1 VSRLLDNMNPQQREG
16 IQAVDGPVLLLAGAG
31 SGKTRVI
38 THRIAYL
45 IEERGVRPDQIL
57 AVTFTNKAATEMAE
71 RVDKLLGH
79 SAVARPLLSTFHS
92 FCVRVLRRDIEALRV
107 NNSGLTRTFA
117 IYDEADQQAV
127 VKTALKR
134 LAIDDKQLKPRV
146 ALGRISWAKNHMID
160 PQEYFL
166 ASTNPMEE
174 KIAHIFEIYRK
185 ELFKANA
192 LDFDDLLLETVRL
205 LKVAPEVRERYNRR
219 YKYLL
224 IDEYQDTNRP
234 QYELMKLLAGP
245 AHNVCVVGDE
255 DQSIYSWRG
264 ADIRNILEFEKDF
277 PEVRTIR
284 LEQNYRSTQIILE
297 GASAVVANNI
307 QRKGKT
313 LFTTREGGSL
323 IGYYEAPDGENEAL
337 FIADR
342 IQQYLREAGQSD
354 PDVPPRCAVLYRTN
368 SQSRLVEEALRR
380 YQIQYHMVGGFSFYE
395 RAEVKDILSYM
406 KLVLNPHDSIAFARV
421 VNSPARGIGKTTM
434 ETLERIALTAGLST
448 WDAVARATKE
458 QLLPARA
465 LQALAKFRRLIEDA
479 RAMLGPNF
487 ADKLTAD
494 LAPEGDAAEQ
504 NGIEAAASVD
514 AAELNPVE
522 IAVESDEDDV
532 AAAEPDTSFDTSFN
546 FGFDFGP
553 SEEIST
559 IAPENAAG
567 TVHYDAYDRLDH
579 ADSDDW
585 YLSDA
590 QLDRLR
596 DKVARLEEQARK
608 LGTSAPELNVTTI
621 TKGWFRVR
629 IMFDPQE
636 TGGWSIVAMKG
647 THLDS
652 TDFGVLKG
660 EQIPH
665 NIDFSGWDCDLCN
678 RQIERKQLF
687 LLRKGSEYER
697 AGSTC
702 IERFKNIRPR
712 IFQFHSEAKD
722 SLRTWLSQEGT
733 KEIPQSRP
741 SLYSLADSIRGV
753 QQSKSEATD
762 VQPRQVAAPF
772 ILATLTPRSPMGS
785 LESGPPPAN
794 LAEFNPFAPVVLK
807 RGANIT
813 PERAAEILMADER
826 DAGAGGFRKPGDAAT
841 LPELI
846 KFLNDRSGYIRTLE
860 EEATPESFSRI
871 ENLKELANAAQDA
884 QERGETLSEFLD
896 HAALVSDA
904 DSYSAEARVTLMTL
918 HAAKGLEFP
927 LVFIAGMEEG
937 LFPSSRTLVDPGG
950 LEEERRLCYVGMTRA
965 MDTLIMTRA
974 RYRRRYGS
982 DMPDSTIPSRF
993 LEEVPSRLIEDL
1005 GSPAPRPQ
1013 FSGSAYAT
1021 PYPQRSRFGRPIGGE
1036 EGDRHYSYEDEDQ
1049 SANPPANR
1057 RTASKF
1063 STTRVA
1069 PGSRPVST
1077 SGSVDNIANF
1087 FAARGQKFAR
1097 PKLDIPEPTGK
1108 TGLRQGSRVR
1118 HPKYGEGTVFRREGE
1133 GDDAK
1138 ITVQFQQHGVKKLV
1152 EKFAQLEAL

>member
-45 IEERGVRPDQIL
+45 IEERGVPADSIL
-57 AVTFTNKAATEMAE
+57 AVTFTNKAAKEMAE
-71 RVDKLLGH
+71 RVDKILGH
-79 SAVARPLLSTFHS
+79 SSLAKPLLSTFHS
-92 FCVRVLRRDIEALRV
+92 FCVRVLRRDIEAFRV

-117 IYDEADQQAV
+117 IYDETDQQAV

-134 LAIDDKQLKPRV
+134 LAIDDKSLKPRV

-166 ASTNPMEE
+166 ASSNPMEE

-234 QYELMKLLAGP
+234 QYELMKLLSGP
-245 AHNVCVVGDE
+245 AGNVCVVGDE

-264 ADIRNILEFEKDF
+264 ADIKNILEFEKDF
-277 PEVRTIR
+277 PKVRTIR

-297 GASAVVANNI
+297 GASAVVANNT

-342 IQQYLREAGQSD
+342 IQQYLRAAGGQED
-354 PDVPPRCAVLYRTN
+354 LPRCAVLYRTN

-380 YQIQYHMVGGFSFYE
+380 YQIQYHMVGGFSFYD

-406 KLVLNPHDSIAFARV
+406 KLVQNPHDSIALARV
-421 VNSPARGIGKTTM
+421 VNSPPRGIGKTTM
-434 ETLERIALTAGLST
+434 ETLERIALTTGIST
-448 WDAVARATKE
+448 WDAIARATE
-458 QLLPARA
+458 DRLLPARA
-465 LQALAKFRRLIEDA
+465 LDALSKFRRLISDA
-479 RAMLGPNF
+479 RAMLGPDF
-487 ADKLTAD
+487 AAKLSND
-494 LAPEGDAAEQ
+494 LTL
-504 NGIEAAASVD
+504 VD
-514 AAELNPVE
+514 ASPDYGPLPE
-522 IAVESDEDDV
+522 DV
-532 AAAEPDTSFDTSFN
+532 AAATDFNPEEFATETGTEEQTEADDSFDTSFN
-546 FGFDFGP
+546 FNFDFGP
-553 SEEIST
+553 SEENST
-559 IAPENAAG
+559 IAPENS
-567 TVHYDAYDRLDH
+567 T
-579 ADSDDW
+579 DSDAAHAIDPAEAI
-585 YLSDA
+585 D
-590 QLDRLR
+590 
-596 DKVARLEEQARK
+596 
-608 LGTSAPELNVTTI
+608 SA
-621 TKGWFRVR
+621 
-629 IMFDPQE
+629 
-636 TGGWSIVAMKG
+636 S
-647 THLDS
+647 
-652 TDFGVLKG
+652 
-660 EQIPH
+660 
-665 NIDFSGWDCDLCN
+665 
-678 RQIERKQLF
+678 
-687 LLRKGSEYER
+687 
-697 AGSTC
+697 
-702 IERFKNIRPR
+702 
-712 IFQFHSEAKD
+712 
-722 SLRTWLSQEGT
+722 
-733 KEIPQSRP
+733 
-741 SLYSLADSIRGV
+741 
-753 QQSKSEATD
+753 
-762 VQPRQVAAPF
+762 
-772 ILATLTPRSPMGS
+772 
-785 LESGPPPAN
+785 
-794 LAEFNPFAPVVLK
+794 FNPFAPVVPKNNKPFK
-807 RGANIT
+807 RRLTSTDDPAET
-813 PERAAEILMADER
+813 AADRIMADEP
-826 DAGAGGFRKPGDAAT
+826 APFRKPGDPAT

-846 KFLNDRSGYIRTLE
+846 KFLNDRSGYIRALE
-860 EEATPESFSRI
+860 DEATPESFSRI

-904 DSYSAEARVTLMTL
+904 DGYSAEARVTLMTL

-927 LVFIAGMEEG
+927 LVFMAGMEEG
-937 LFPSSRTLVDPGG
+937 LFPSSRTLVDPTG

-965 MDTLIMTRA
+965 MDTLVMTRA

-982 DMPDSTIPSRF
+982 DMPDASIPSRF
-993 LEEVPSRLIEDL
+993 LEEVPSQLIEDL
-1005 GSPAPRPQ
+1005 GSPPARTQ

-1021 PYPQRSRFGRPIGGE
+1021 PYPQRSRFGRPTETDEAIE
-1036 EGDRHYSYEDEDQ
+1036 RHYSYEDEDQ
-1049 SANPPANR
+1049 TTQSSYASGNKPPN
-1057 RTASKF
+1057 KF

-1069 PGSRPVST
+1069 PDSRPISKEVSAG
-1077 SGSVDNIANF
+1077 GSMDNIASF
-1087 FAARGQKFAR
+1087 FAARGQKISR
-1097 PKLDIPEPTGK
+1097 PKLDIPAPTGK

-1118 HPKYGEGTVFRREGE
+1118 HPKYGEGTVFRREGD